1 SQVEQVTSQAD
12 DKKARIAAAV
22 AKAKA
27 KKNNEQESP
36 LPNSDNSQVEQV
48 TSQADD
54 KKARIAAAVA
64 KAKAKVNAKKAQEQ
78 EAHLQVNN
86 SDNTSPLKPSN
97 EELE

>member
-1 SQVEQVTSQAD
+1 
-12 DKKARIAAAV
+12 
-22 AKAKA
+22 
-27 KKNNEQESP
+27 
-36 LPNSDNSQVEQV
+36 SQVEQV

-78 EAHLQVNN
+78 EALLQVSN